1 MEINDTVIPSIPDAT
16 IIFSLLLHLGPVP
29 GKAQDGETEKN
40 QDLLCVKKWE
50 TAGCLFRFPILYFTV
65 AGTEHTLGV

>member
-1 MEINDTVIPSIPDAT
+1 MTLRPQAFQTPPLPSPRSSILDQR
-16 IIFSLLLHLGPVP
+16 P

-40 QDLLCVKKWE
+40 QELLCVQKRE
-50 TAGCLFRFPILYFTV
+50 TSGRLFRFPILYFTV